1 MNHYSINHLLNKM
14 DDTNNIHLNI
24 TDMSGH
30 TFTIKLHWDI
40 GAMKDSISIYYD
52 NKFRNDFL
60 LENNLTHRDMIKHMN
75 KYLSS
80 DYYKKA
86 NDYNPDNIQLI
97 YKGEILEQYH
107 VEADLITV
115 EDLQKNNNMN
125 VVICKNNHDNDD
137 NYNSSTDDDD
147 DNNSNTDD

>member
-97 YKGEILEQYH
+97 YKGEILEQFH
-107 VEADLITV
+107 IEADIYS
-115 EDLQKNNNMN
+115 EDDFKKDNNINI
-125 VVICKNNHDNDD
+125 VIIKTDKI
-137 NYNSSTDDDD
+137 DDDYD
-147 DNNSNTDD
+147 